1 MSHYNFQKI
10 LTYLIFLIT
19 ANCVS
24 KDIISI
30 RIFPINCVEDTPRM
44 PDTRLPKRGKWQQ
57 GGQKRQS
64 TIRLSQSIAVNL

>member
-30 RIFPINCVEDTPRM
+30 RIFPINCVEDTPKM
-44 PDTRLPKRGKWQQ
+44 PDTCLPKRGKWQQ
-57 GGQKRQS
+57 GDKRGKA
-64 TIRLSQSIAVNL
+64 L